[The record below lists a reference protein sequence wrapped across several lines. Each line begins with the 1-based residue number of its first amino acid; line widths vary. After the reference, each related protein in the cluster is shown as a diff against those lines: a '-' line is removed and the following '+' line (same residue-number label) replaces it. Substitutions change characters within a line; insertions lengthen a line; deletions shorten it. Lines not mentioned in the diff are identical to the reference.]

1 MERDT
6 VAYYIQIKYV
16 HISRSRSYR
25 GDSNFNALLTPL
37 TFLVTYF
44 NSGVNPL
51 LYAFL
56 SRNFR
61 KGMKELLLCSW
72 KKGKGKSSSNSSM
85 HHKRKA
91 LQVSYPAT
99 FLSRLTII
107 NCATPR
113 PIRCPRTR
121 RTLATSS
128 YDGQAAGRRIC
139 ASSVAAHRT
148 HRRSTA
154 PPSSPS
160 PGSSQSRRI
169 PLWFSKKPRCVL
181 RLAIKA
187 DL

>member
-1 MERDT
+1 M
-6 VAYYIQIKYV
+6 YLCPC
-16 HISRSRSYR
+16 RSRSYR

-91 LQVSYPAT
+91 LQVST
-99 FLSRLTII
+99 
-107 NCATPR
+107 
-113 PIRCPRTR
+113 
-121 RTLATSS
+121 
-128 YDGQAAGRRIC
+128 
-139 ASSVAAHRT
+139 
-148 HRRSTA
+148 
-154 PPSSPS
+154 
-160 PGSSQSRRI
+160 
-169 PLWFSKKPRCVL
+169 
-181 RLAIKA
+181 
-187 DL
+187 

>member
-1 MERDT
+1 M
-6 VAYYIQIKYV
+6 
-16 HISRSRSYR
+16 HIYRSRSYR

-91 LQVSYPAT
+91 LQVSDPPPIFPISQTDYNQ
-99 FLSRLTII
+99 FL
-107 NCATPR
+107 PR
-113 PIRCPRTR
+113 PDPF
-121 RTLATSS
+121 
-128 YDGQAAGRRIC
+128 
-139 ASSVAAHRT
+139 AAHGHDAHWQRAAMMAKLLEDASARLRSPLIEPIAGARHSHLASAPEST
-148 HRRSTA
+148 RSRSRSRSHRSRH
-154 PPSSPS
+154 
-160 PGSSQSRRI
+160 SQ
-169 PLWFSKKPRCVL
+169 
-181 RLAIKA
+181 
-187 DL
+187 